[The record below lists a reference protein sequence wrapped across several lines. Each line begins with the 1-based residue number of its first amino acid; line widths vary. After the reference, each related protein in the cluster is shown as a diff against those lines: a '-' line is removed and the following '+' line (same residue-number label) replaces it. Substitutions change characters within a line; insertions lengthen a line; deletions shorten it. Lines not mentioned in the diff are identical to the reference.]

1 MFQSLAIFDNEKK
14 DLMLELRW
22 PQKKET
28 ILITIILSDKYVK
41 LTLSDI
47 SKEILEKLKDLED
60 NKVEWKT
67 PDFCNTNSKSIDV
80 IKKVDDPEKKDNS
93 KVFFV

>member
-1 MFQSLAIFDNEKK
+1 MFQPLAISANEKK

-28 ILITIILSDKYVK
+28 IPITIILSDKYVK
-41 LTLSDI
+41 LTLSNI

-60 NKVEWKT
+60 HWHQN
-67 PDFCNTNSKSIDV
+67 
-80 IKKVDDPEKKDNS
+80 
-93 KVFFV
+93 